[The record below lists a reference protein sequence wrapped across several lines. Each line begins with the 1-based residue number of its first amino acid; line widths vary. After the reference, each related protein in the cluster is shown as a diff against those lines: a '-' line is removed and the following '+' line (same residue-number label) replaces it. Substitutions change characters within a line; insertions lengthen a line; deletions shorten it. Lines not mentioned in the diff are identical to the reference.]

1 MILNNPDP
9 PVVLLHDEVK
19 INIRDLVTNLF
30 QVMRE
35 FVAKTRLV
43 QSQVDLRWFLFY
55 VIRSNSNSKFLF
67 LKFLDYDDEIS
78 QLDGA

>member
-1 MILNNPDP
+1 MADHKVAEQGNSKRHLA
-9 PVVLLHDEVK
+9 K
-19 INIRDLVTNLF
+19 IKLKIRDLVTNLF

-55 VIRSNSNSKFLF
+55 MI
-67 LKFLDYDDEIS
+67 
-78 QLDGA
+78 